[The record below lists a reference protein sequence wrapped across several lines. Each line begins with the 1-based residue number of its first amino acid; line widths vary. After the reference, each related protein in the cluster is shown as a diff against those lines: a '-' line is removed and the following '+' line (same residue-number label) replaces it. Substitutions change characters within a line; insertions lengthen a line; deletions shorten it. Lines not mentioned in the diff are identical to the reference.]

1 MPKASRDT
9 SPRTF
14 ATEIHTMKATLLAII
29 SAFLATTCLAD
40 SRFVTLDFGKVSV
53 EVPVNWIYL
62 NEDVRSQLS
71 TSTESSFR
79 LADIPLDLSKQRI
92 LVAAGIGSQL
102 KGNAATFRLTV
113 DPKSGMDQNDSR
125 AIENEKL
132 SQDVLE
138 QIMWEPMKQQ
148 MLAGLMAAGE
158 DQKLSFRKIEFHTFN
173 GIHWIST
180 QYLRTPPD
188 GDSKIV
194 EINQA
199 HFDDVALKFTI
210 SYRESETALFRST
223 LDRIWKSITIK

>member
-1 MPKASRDT
+1 
-9 SPRTF
+9 
-14 ATEIHTMKATLLAII
+14 MKATLIVII
-29 SAFLATTCLAD
+29 TTGLVTTCLAD
-40 SRFVTLDFGKVSV
+40 SRFATLIFGKVSV

-71 TSTESSFR
+71 TGTESTFK
-79 LADIPLDLSKQRI
+79 LADIPLDLSKQGI

-113 DPKSGMDQNDSR
+113 DPQSGMSQSDTK

-148 MLAGLMAAGE
+148 LLAGLRAAGE
-158 DQKLSFRKIEFHTFN
+158 DQKLSFRKIEFHTIN
-173 GIHWIST
+173 GIHWFSM
-180 QYLRTPPD
+180 QYLRTPPN

-199 HFDDVALKFTI
+199 HLDDMALKFTI
-210 SYRESETALFRST
+210 SYRESETALFRTT
-223 LDRIWKSITIK
+223 LDRIWRSITIK